1 LKRKPW
7 PAKPVAES
15 GGPGPRVA
23 IIGAGP
29 AGFYAAEHLLQRAPG
44 VEIDIFDRLPTPFGL
59 VRYGVA
65 PDHQKIKSVTK
76 GYERVALDPRV
87 RFFGNVG
94 YGEHITLDDL
104 RQCYGQVLFATGA
117 QTDRR
122 MGIPGEDLTGSE
134 PATEFVAWYNG
145 HPFSANR
152 QFDLSHRSAAVVGV
166 GNVAIDVARILSL
179 SPEKLAETDVPAA
192 VLDAL
197 RASAVREVHI
207 LGRRGPAQAA
217 FTTPELKELSEL
229 AEVDLIIDP
238 AEAELDPLSR
248 AEVERAADPMLRRK
262 VELIQTLSQRPPAGR
277 PRRLYLRFFVSP
289 LELVDDGTGQVQ
301 AIRLTRTRLVAS
313 EAGTPVA
320 EPTGE
325 TLEIPAGLVFR
336 SVGYRGVPLPGLP
349 FNERWGVIMNHGGRV
364 TTPETGEAIPG
375 LYVAGWIKR
384 GPSGVIG
391 TNKRDAQETVDCML
405 ADAQA
410 GQTLGG
416 HCDAS
421 ETLTL
426 IACRQP
432 RYFTFADW
440 QQLDALERAAGPAR
454 NAPRIKVTSIESM
467 LAALGQ

>member
-1 LKRKPW
+1 MGEP
-7 PAKPVAES
+7 
-15 GGPGPRVA
+15 GGAGPRVA

-44 VEIDIFDRLPTPFGL
+44 VAIDIFDRLPTPFGL

-76 GYERVALDPRV
+76 GYARVALDPRV

-94 YGEHITLDDL
+94 YGEHLTLDDL
-104 RQCYGQVLFATGA
+104 RRCYGQVLFATGA

-122 MGIPGEDLTGSE
+122 MGIPGEDLAGSE

-145 HPFSANR
+145 HPFYADR
-152 QFDLSHRSAAVVGV
+152 RFDLSHGSAAVVGV

-179 SPEKLAETDVPAA
+179 SPEKLAQTDVPNG

-197 RASAVREVHI
+197 RTSAVREVHV

-229 AEVDLIIDP
+229 ADVDLIINP
-238 AEAELDPLSR
+238 AEAELDPLSH
-248 AEVERAADPMLRRK
+248 AEVERADDPVLRRK
-262 VELIQTLSQRPPAGR
+262 VALIQALSHRPPAGR

-289 LELVDDGTGQVQ
+289 LELVDDGAGHVR
-301 AIRLTRTRLVAS
+301 AIRLTRTRLVES
-313 EAGTPVA
+313 DAGTPVA

-325 TLEIPAGLVFR
+325 TVEIPVGLVFR

-349 FNERWGVIMNHGGRV
+349 FNERWGVISNHAGRV
-364 TTPETGEAIPG
+364 TATETGEPVPG
-375 LYVAGWIKR
+375 LYVTGWIKR

-391 TNKRDAQETVDCML
+391 TNKRDAQETVECML
-405 ADAQA
+405 ADADA

-416 HCDAS
+416 RCDAD
-421 ETLTL
+421 EALAMV
-426 IACRQP
+426 ACRQP
-432 RYFTFADW
+432 QYFTFEDW
-440 QQLDALERAAGPAR
+440 QRLDELERAAGTAR
-454 NAPRIKVTSIESM
+454 DAPRIKVTSIDAM
-467 LAALGQ
+467 LAALCR